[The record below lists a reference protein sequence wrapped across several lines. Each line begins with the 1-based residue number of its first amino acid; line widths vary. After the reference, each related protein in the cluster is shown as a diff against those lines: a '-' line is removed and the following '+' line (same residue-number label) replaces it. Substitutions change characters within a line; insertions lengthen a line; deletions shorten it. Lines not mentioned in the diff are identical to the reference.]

1 MSFNVSDR
9 LTKQIAVEED
19 QLNKL
24 IDIHRELVSKC
35 SSEPPTDVERSA
47 LAFLLH
53 SFYSGL
59 ENIFKRIAIEID
71 GSLPVGDAWH
81 RQLLDQMAKATDRRS
96 AVISEA
102 LNETLNEYLAFR
114 HVVRQSYSFTLQWE
128 KMAAL
133 VLNCEATM
141 RYVVD
146 ELRVFMEGRQ
156 TG

>member
-1 MSFNVSDR
+1 MSSK
-9 LTKQIAVEED
+9 LAKQIAVEED

-24 IDIHRELVSKC
+24 IDTHRELLSKC
-35 SSEPPTDVERSA
+35 ASEPPSDVERSA

-59 ENIFKRIAIEID
+59 ENIFKRIAIQID
-71 GSLPVGDAWH
+71 GGLPAGDAWH
-81 RQLLDQMAKATDRRS
+81 RKLLDRMAQNTDHRS
-96 AVISEA
+96 PVISES
-102 LNETLNEYLAFR
+102 LYETLNEYLAFR

-133 VLNCEATM
+133 VLNCEVTM
-141 RYVVD
+141 MNVMD

-156 TG
+156 TE